1 MRHFFVVLACA
12 VAALA
17 AVSAAGA
24 RPPEITVIPVDGS
37 VPPLEF
43 TDLCPGVTLTQSF
56 TGTIRIIRQF
66 DRTGTAVREIQVF
79 PTFTVT
85 YTGNGKS
92 LSTAGPAPLFLTLN
106 DDGTVAESKV
116 VGLLGVFHVPGGA
129 PLIIDA
135 GYLLFEGEF
144 PLDPIV
150 VLHGRHDFFGPEAD
164 LTAFCEYF
172 TG

>member
-1 MRHFFVVLACA
+1 MRHLFLVLACA
-12 VAALA
+12 VGALA
-17 AVSAAGA
+17 AVSTAGA

-37 VPPLEF
+37 APGLEF
-43 TDLCPGVTLTQSF
+43 TDLCPGVTLTQTF

-66 DRTGTAVREIQVF
+66 DRSGTAVREIQVF
-79 PTFTVT
+79 PQFRVT

-92 LSTAGPAPLFLTLN
+92 LSTAGPAPLHLTLN
-106 DDGTVAESKV
+106 SDGTIAETRV
-116 VGLLGVFHVPGGA
+116 VGLLGVFHIPGAA

-135 GYLLFEGEF
+135 GYLLFQGEF
-144 PLDPIV
+144 PLDPIL

-164 LTAFCEYF
+164 LTAFCQYF